1 MLKIKNLSN
10 TTKGARSLV
19 HIYILYFSFFF
30 SFFLLT
36 VYYTLTVA
44 LMDIYL
50 GVFGENFEE
59 TRN

>member
-19 HIYILYFSFFF
+19 HIYILSFTFFFFF
-30 SFFLLT
+30 SPDSILHFNCC
-36 VYYTLTVA
+36 
-44 LMDIYL
+44 YL